1 MTSYVPNTD
10 SSKKEMLSV
19 IGAQNTEEL
28 FSSIPK
34 DVRLQGDIQIEQGKS
49 EVEVRQTM
57 RGLAKKNHVYQ
68 SCFLGAGVYN
78 HFIPSVV
85 SKIASTQEF
94 VTAYT
99 PYQAEISQG
108 VLQAIFEYQTYICRL
123 TGMEASNASVY
134 DGATALAEGCMMSFT
149 NSRTKV
155 LVSEGVNPEYIKV
168 LKTWVKYAG
177 LEIDFVK
184 LNDDYTTDITD
195 LKSKLSSGIASVV
208 IQTPNFY
215 GSLEDMDSFD
225 EVIHANKSL
234 FISVVNPISLALLK
248 SPAEYNADIAVG
260 EGQPLGNPMS
270 NGGPYLGFM
279 AANKKLTRRLP
290 GRIAGETVDTDGKR
304 GYVLTLQARE
314 QHIRREKAS
323 SNICSNQ
330 ALNALTAAV
339 YLGAMGEMGLRQVA
353 CKSMENAQTL
363 KDKLGEISCVEIYQ
377 EDIFNEFVAHI
388 PCEDS
393 ELQAK
398 LKQHDILGGL
408 YLGENK
414 YLFAATEL
422 NTASQIDELVNI
434 VKEVC

>member
-10 SSKKEMLSV
+10 DSGKEMMSV
-19 IGAQNTEEL
+19 IGVQNAEEL
-28 FSSIPK
+28 FESIPK
-34 DVRLQGDIQIEQGKS
+34 NVRLNGGIQIEDGKS
-49 EVEVRQTM
+49 EIEVRQKVNS
-57 RGLAKKNHVYQ
+57 LANKNHVYK

-78 HFIPSVV
+78 HYIPSVV
-85 SKIASTQEF
+85 SKVASTQEF

-108 VLQAIFEYQTYICRL
+108 ILQAIFEYQTYICRL

-134 DGATALAEGCMMSFT
+134 DGATALAEACMMTIT
-149 NSRTKV
+149 NKKQKV

-168 LKTWVKYAG
+168 LKTWIKYAG
-177 LEIDFVK
+177 LEIELVK
-184 LNDDYTTDITD
+184 LNDDYTTDMDD
-195 LKSKLSSGIASVV
+195 LKAKLTGEIASVS

-225 EVIHANKSL
+225 EVIHENKSL

-279 AANKKLTRRLP
+279 AASKKMTRKLP
-290 GRIAGETVDTDGKR
+290 GRIAGETLDIDGKR

-330 ALNALTAAV
+330 ALNALTATV
-339 YLGAMGEMGLRQVA
+339 YLGAMGDVGLRQAA

-363 KDKLGEISCVEIYQ
+363 KDKLNEISCVKVYQ
-377 EDIFNEFVAHI
+377 NDIFNEFVAHI

-393 ELQAK
+393 ELHAK
-398 LKQHDILGGL
+398 LKEHDILGGL
-408 YLGENK
+408 YLGDNK
-414 YLFAATEL
+414 YLFATTEL
-422 NTASQIDELVNI
+422 NTDEQIDELVNVI
-434 VKEVC
+434 KEVC